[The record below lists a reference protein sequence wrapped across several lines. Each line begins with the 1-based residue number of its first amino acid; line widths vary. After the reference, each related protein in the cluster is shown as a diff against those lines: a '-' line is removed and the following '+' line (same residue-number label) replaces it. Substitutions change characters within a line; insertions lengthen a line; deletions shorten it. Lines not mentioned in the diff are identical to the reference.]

1 MSADLFEMRR
11 AFRLSEVLAKL
22 LDLLLTETRVT
33 SQMIEHDHRLST
45 DAKVAIHRLRRRL
58 KPYNIKIETLRGD
71 GYWIDAAMKQRIRTT
86 IGREDLA
93 A

>member
-1 MSADLFEMRR
+1 MSDLFEMRR

-33 SQMIEHDHRLST
+33 AQMIEHDHRLST

-58 KPYNIKIETLRGD
+58 RPYNIRIETLRGD
-71 GYWIDAAMKQRIRTT
+71 GYWLEQPMKQLIQDRIR
-86 IGREDLA
+86 GEDLA

>member
-1 MSADLFEMRR
+1 MSDLFEMRR

-22 LDLLLTETRVT
+22 LQLLMTEPRVT
-33 SQMIEHDHRLST
+33 QQMIEHDHRLST

-58 KPYNIKIETLRGD
+58 KPYNIRIETLRGD
-71 GYWIDAAMKQRIRTT
+71 GYWLENPMKQLINDRIRGD
-86 IGREDLA
+86 IA